1 VAVISPDGEE
11 SARAPATEVENQRME
26 VPIDQPASAAFLGKR
41 VLVTNHALFSRNPD
55 HYAVLDVFA
64 DERGLPLF
72 RPTFGRK

>member
-1 VAVISPDGEE
+1 VAVISPHGEE
-11 SARAPATEVENQRME
+11 IARTPESELENQQME
-26 VPIDQPASAAFLGKR
+26 VPFDQPASAAFLGKR

-72 RPTFGRK
+72 RPKFGRK